1 MESRKDKEHFQC
13 EVCNK
18 AIRKKDQERHRRQH
32 ADGPAVVSSSSA
44 SSVSTKDEPARS
56 TASLNKLE
64 SGMSQRVMEHSTKIG
79 KFAVQLHQLVTMGMS
94 ESMYPV
100 VMERVLPEFPEEVR
114 ETAIIATT
122 ALTKHFG
129 DKLQTFGLTNE
140 AISVPD

>member
-1 MESRKDKEHFQC
+1 
-13 EVCNK
+13 
-18 AIRKKDQERHRRQH
+18 
-32 ADGPAVVSSSSA
+32 
-44 SSVSTKDEPARS
+44 
-56 TASLNKLE
+56 
-64 SGMSQRVMEHSTKIG
+64 MSQRVMEHSTKIG